1 MDTSWIKDAV
11 AQEVAEAKIIDLHT
25 HLFPPAFGEN
35 MLWGVDE
42 LMTYHYL
49 LAETF
54 RYRGNPGEDFWA
66 LSKAE
71 QADIIFQTLFVEH
84 SPISESCRG
93 VLTTLQK
100 LGLDVGSRD
109 LAAWRAYFAAL
120 TPEAYVDKVFEAA
133 GVEKVVMTN
142 DPFDDA
148 ERACWERGE
157 AVDPRFLAALRLDM
171 LILHYE
177 ENYSRLVAWGYGAK
191 AAPDAQSDAEVRRF
205 LGDWIER
212 MHATY
217 VAVSLPD
224 TFRYPADDLL
234 CHLIDACVVPVC
246 AKYGI
251 PFAMMIGVKRQVNPA
266 LKLAGDGVGKGD
278 VDSVMRL
285 CQRYPDNKFMATFL
299 ARENQHELAVTAR
312 KFANLHIFGCWWFL
326 NNPSL
331 IEEMTRMRIELL
343 GLSVTPQH
351 SDARVLDQ
359 LIYKWTHSRAVIA
372 KVLADKYLDLAQT
385 GWMPTREEIHRDV
398 EALFGGEFLQ
408 FLHR

>member
-1 MDTSWIKDAV
+1 MDTSWIKGAV
-11 AQEVAEAKIIDLHT
+11 AEEVAGAKIVDLHT

-54 RYRGNPGEDFWA
+54 RYRGDPDEAFWA
-66 LSKAE
+66 LTKAE

-100 LGLDVGSRD
+100 LGLDVGSRN
-109 LAAWRAYFAAL
+109 LAAWREYFASF

-148 ERACWERGE
+148 ERACWERGD

-177 ENYSRLVAWGYGAK
+177 RNHTRLVEWGYGAK
-191 AAPDAQSDAEVRRF
+191 AVPDEASDAEVRRF

-224 TFRYPADDLL
+224 TFRYPADDML

-246 AKYGI
+246 AKYNI

-285 CQRYPDNKFMATFL
+285 CQRYPGNKFLATFL

-372 KVLADKYLDLAQT
+372 KVLTDKYLDLAQT

-398 EALFGGEFLQ
+398 TALFGGEFLQ